1 MTRSK
6 KGGPISRGLSEDK
19 QLVRGPSTLLDAM
32 RERAKAEGKGVA
44 EIWREAASQWLGRV
58 QSLELSEPELAEM
71 AALNEHPPLPNAT
84 LKAASKRHHD
94 D

>member
-19 QLVRGPSTLLDAM
+19 QLVRGPATLLDAM
-32 RERAKAEGKGVA
+32 RERALSQGRGVA
-44 EIWREAASQWLGRV
+44 ELWREAAWQWLGRV
-58 QSLELSEPELAEM
+58 ESIEISEEAIGRM
-71 AALNEHPPLPNAT
+71 GDLNEHPPLPNAAF
-84 LKAASKRHHD
+84 KAASKRHHD